1 MQLPRSGCEAS
12 QAKVSCRAPPAAS
25 KSEDSEEFTMHRNL
39 VHARIPICMPT
50 QQQPGAAAMACPAP
64 EATCVLIGIQ
74 DALHAAYS
82 CSGAL
87 MSALRRRIWAAC
99 PGPRHRLVRRH
110 RRSAS
115 SEEFITHGHLVPAW
129 NPICQKMQLQQRPA
143 AMACPEPE
151 EVCALKRISGRQ
163 ARLCSAGGGL
173 RPAEQLLTH
182 ETLVHA

>member
-1 MQLPRSGCEAS
+1 MVLEAAQL
-12 QAKVSCRAPPAAS
+12 RAMPHRTETCGLYLWCCAL
-25 KSEDSEEFTMHRNL
+25 KSDVQRLHST
-39 VHARIPICMPT
+39 
-50 QQQPGAAAMACPAP
+50 AAMACAAP

-82 CSGAL
+82 GSGAL
-87 MSALRRRIWAAC
+87 MSALRRRLWAAC

-129 NPICQKMQLQQRPA
+129 NLICQTMQLQQRPA

-151 EVCALKRISGRQ
+151 EVCALKRIPGRH
-163 ARLCSAGGGL
+163 ARCMPLRLRFDVHLETSAW
-173 RPAEQLLTH
+173 RRWP
-182 ETLVHA
+182 

>member
-1 MQLPRSGCEAS
+1 MYSACTRLQQWLVLHQRRS
-12 QAKVSCRAPPAAS
+12 AP
-25 KSEDSEEFTMHRNL
+25 SEEFTMHRTL

-50 QQQPGAAAMACPAP
+50 LQQSGTAAMACPAP

-87 MSALRRRIWAAC
+87 MSALRRRLWAAC
-99 PGPRHRLVRRH
+99 PGPRHWLVRRH

-115 SEEFITHGHLVPAW
+115 SEEFITHGYLVPAW
-129 NPICQKMQLQQRPA
+129 NPVCQTMQLQQRPA

-163 ARLCSAGGGL
+163 ARCMPLRLRFGVHLETSAW
-173 RPAEQLLTH
+173 RRWS
-182 ETLVHA
+182 